1 MCDKFEIKPCLAPDT
16 HGSLYKVIGV
26 TLAIASGMFIGSS
39 FVFKK
44 KGLLQSTEKTGG
56 VAGEG
61 YSYLKSTM
69 WWSGMILSKLDENKE
84 REFN

>member
-1 MCDKFEIKPCLAPDT
+1 
-16 HGSLYKVIGV
+16 
-26 TLAIASGMFIGSS
+26 MFIGSS

-44 KGLLQSTEKTGG
+44 KGLLQSTEKTGIKKRKKRKKKVILNEVIGG

-69 WWSGMILSKLDENKE
+69 WWSGMILSNWRK
-84 REFN
+84 

>member
-1 MCDKFEIKPCLAPDT
+1 
-16 HGSLYKVIGV
+16 
-26 TLAIASGMFIGSS
+26 MFIGSS

-44 KGLLQSTEKTGG
+44 KGLLQSTEKTGNDWLFKVSFISFYIGG

-69 WWSGMILSKLDENKE
+69 WWSGMILSKLDEIKE
-84 REFN
+84 REFNWINYVYNSGGGWSM